1 MHISENWRMKVSGL
15 VLFAGTAQFFLFVLI
30 AEAIYPNYSVANNYI
45 SDLGVG
51 STAYIFNTSII
62 ILGIAIIITGV
73 FLEKFSTPLR
83 IVLILAGIG
92 AMGVGI
98 FPETTGALHT
108 YSSLIV
114 FLMASIAPYFI
125 IWRLRSTMSL
135 LWVILGTLGLISLIL
150 YVPGVYLGLGKG
162 GMERLIVYPNLLW
175 ALGFGGWIIGKYGEL

>member
-1 MHISENWRMKVSGL
+1 MRISENSGMKISGL
-15 VLFAGTAQFFLFVLI
+15 VLFAGVAQFFIFVLI

-62 ILGIAIIITGV
+62 LLGIAIIVSGI
-73 FLEKFSTPLR
+73 FLEKFSKPLR

-98 FPETTGALHT
+98 FPETTGSLHT

-125 IWRLRSTMSL
+125 LWRLRSTMSVF
-135 LWVILGTLGLISLIL
+135 WVVLGTLGLISLIL
-150 YVPGVYLGLGKG
+150 YVPGIYLGLGKG

-175 ALGFGGWIIGKYGEL
+175 ALGFGGWIIGKYGKE

>member
-51 STAYIFNTSII
+51 STAYIFNTSIV
-62 ILGIAIIITGV
+62 ILGIAIVISGV
-73 FLEKFSTPLR
+73 FLEKFSYPLR
-83 IVLILAGIG
+83 IVLILAGVG

-98 FPETTGALHT
+98 FPETTGSLHT

-135 LWVILGTLGLISLIL
+135 LWGILGTIGLISLFL
-150 YVPGVYLGLGKG
+150 YVPGIYLGLGKG

-175 ALGFGGWIIGKYGEL
+175 ALGFGGWIIGRYTQ

>member
-1 MHISENWRMKVSGL
+1 MHLTENSRMKISGL
-15 VLFAGTAQFFLFVLI
+15 VLFAGVAQFFLLVLI
-30 AEAIYPNYSVANNYI
+30 AEAIYPGYSVANNYI

-62 ILGIAIIITGV
+62 LLGIAIIISGI
-73 FLEKFSTPLR
+73 FLEKFSMPLR

-92 AMGVGI
+92 AMGVGV
-98 FPETTGALHT
+98 FPETTGSLHT

-125 IWRLRSTMSL
+125 IWRLRNTMSA
-135 LWVILGTLGLISLIL
+135 LWVILGTIGLISLIL
-150 YVPGVYLGLGKG
+150 YVPGIYLGLGKG

-175 ALGFGGWIIGKYGEL
+175 ALGFGGYIIGKYGKE

>member
-30 AEAIYPNYSVANNYI
+30 AEAIYPNYSVTNNYI

-150 YVPGVYLGLGKG
+150 YVPGIYMGLGKG

-175 ALGFGGWIIGKYGEL
+175 ALGFGGWIIGKYGE